1 MKTSKRILLLAV
13 LSLII
18 ATVLF
23 FINRSVIVK
32 TSFGDKVGEIIFL
45 SIPVFIVVLI
55 LFFVNR
61 ALIRS
66 VKGFKN
72 KKPSAGEGLNR

>member
-1 MKTSKRILLLAV
+1 MLAV
-13 LSLII
+13 LSLMI

-61 ALIRS
+61 ALIKS
-66 VKGFKN
+66 VKGLKN
-72 KKPSAGEGLNR
+72 KKPSGEGRL